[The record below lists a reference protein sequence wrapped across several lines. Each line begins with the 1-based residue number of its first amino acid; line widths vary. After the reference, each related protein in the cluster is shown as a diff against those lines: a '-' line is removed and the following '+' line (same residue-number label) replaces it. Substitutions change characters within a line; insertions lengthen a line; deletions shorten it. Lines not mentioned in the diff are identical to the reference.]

1 MSRNNGKT
9 KKEQSHKVFLSK
21 EFVSDLT
28 RQNMLYAKIVRS
40 PQKNIR
46 ISTFNLSIL
55 PENYYFFTS
64 RDIPGKNVLETLE
77 TKSKIFADGII
88 SYKGEPIGILAGED
102 RETVEY
108 FAEKLSDSFIQPE
121 SDELQDSF
129 KSEILA
135 ERNIKTGFFENQTED
150 SNEKTKDITKTE
162 DDFIS
167 VSSEFE
173 YEENFYPWNETSGA
187 FCFYEGQSLTVMS
200 PTKWPYHLKQ
210 NLCSVLNLSEE
221 NIIIKKTQIQNSN
234 LNGTW
239 RISSLAIQTALAS
252 FKTGKPVKLI
262 LSKQEQKEFVENKI
276 KIKIAHES
284 KISKENKILS
294 TKIDISADAGLEN
307 PYAKEFI
314 DRLTISSVSLYNIE
328 NIFVSA
334 KVFTSQNPPTS
345 IYPETV
351 DSAGYIAMENHIQKI
366 AEKTSLLPDE
376 IRKLNIQD
384 FKSKIFS
391 PFNYKIHDKLEILEP
406 ILSKSNFKRKYAS
419 FSSDSKY
426 LILNKEN
433 TFSFL
438 TRRGIGLSFSP
449 DGSGY
454 YGSSK
459 LESKQTM
466 ETTLSIDGIFSIHSH
481 LPSPTVSEIWK
492 KTASEILEI
501 DSENIKIIN
510 EFPDD
515 EIPDLPENIYS
526 NISVMTQLLRKCC
539 LDIQKKRFKM
549 PLPLHTEKSI
559 SSAMKRNWNAE
570 KFIGQPFHTTSFGGA
585 IMEIEMNP
593 LTLSLQISKIW
604 IVIDCGEILSIK
616 AAENAVRLS
625 VQKELL
631 FLLKDHNLFC
641 EEININ
647 FIESKTNPSQIGE
660 IVHSLIPSAFINAL
674 SQITSTQ
681 IKNLPISQEQI
692 FEDLKTAEKIFLEE
706 EKNKTLQEEKI
717 QDRLEQTILE
727 MQEPIKSII
736 NEIEE
741 NKLEETDKIEEQEEK
756 AQKLSKADEEAI
768 KYLLNENKNSENN
781 QLKDEK

>member
-64 RDIPGKNVLETLE
+64 RDIPGKNILETLE

-294 TKIDISADAGLEN
+294 TKIN
-307 PYAKEFI
+307 
-314 DRLTISSVSLYNIE
+314 
-328 NIFVSA
+328 
-334 KVFTSQNPPTS
+334 
-345 IYPETV
+345 
-351 DSAGYIAMENHIQKI
+351 
-366 AEKTSLLPDE
+366 
-376 IRKLNIQD
+376 
-384 FKSKIFS
+384 
-391 PFNYKIHDKLEILEP
+391 
-406 ILSKSNFKRKYAS
+406 
-419 FSSDSKY
+419 
-426 LILNKEN
+426 
-433 TFSFL
+433 
-438 TRRGIGLSFSP
+438 
-449 DGSGY
+449 
-454 YGSSK
+454 
-459 LESKQTM
+459 
-466 ETTLSIDGIFSIHSH
+466 
-481 LPSPTVSEIWK
+481 
-492 KTASEILEI
+492 
-501 DSENIKIIN
+501 
-510 EFPDD
+510 
-515 EIPDLPENIYS
+515 
-526 NISVMTQLLRKCC
+526 
-539 LDIQKKRFKM
+539 
-549 PLPLHTEKSI
+549 
-559 SSAMKRNWNAE
+559 
-570 KFIGQPFHTTSFGGA
+570 
-585 IMEIEMNP
+585 
-593 LTLSLQISKIW
+593 LSL
-604 IVIDCGEILSIK
+604 
-616 AAENAVRLS
+616 
-625 VQKELL
+625 
-631 FLLKDHNLFC
+631 
-641 EEININ
+641 
-647 FIESKTNPSQIGE
+647 
-660 IVHSLIPSAFINAL
+660 
-674 SQITSTQ
+674 
-681 IKNLPISQEQI
+681 
-692 FEDLKTAEKIFLEE
+692 
-706 EKNKTLQEEKI
+706 
-717 QDRLEQTILE
+717 
-727 MQEPIKSII
+727 
-736 NEIEE
+736 
-741 NKLEETDKIEEQEEK
+741 
-756 AQKLSKADEEAI
+756 
-768 KYLLNENKNSENN
+768 
-781 QLKDEK
+781 